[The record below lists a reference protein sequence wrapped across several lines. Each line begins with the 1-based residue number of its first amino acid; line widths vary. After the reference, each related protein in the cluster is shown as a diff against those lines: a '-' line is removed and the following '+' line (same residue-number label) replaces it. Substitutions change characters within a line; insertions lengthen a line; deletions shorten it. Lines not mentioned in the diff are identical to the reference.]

1 MNKQFYL
8 RLAISNI
15 RNNKT
20 IYLPYLMASSLI
32 VMLFY
37 GLRSVSYMVVES
49 ESSGSGTMAAILNL
63 SSWICGILALIILFY
78 VNSFIMKRR
87 KKEFGLYSILG
98 MEKRHISIVMVWE
111 VLLTGLISVLAGI
124 LFGALFSQLLFLLL
138 LKIVGLPA
146 ALVFQIPMSAILI
159 TLPLFGAGF
168 LFLLIFDVISIYRTD
183 PIALLRSAKEGE
195 REPKSKWFIALI
207 GLVTLLSGYCL
218 SWTVQTPRDAV
229 SVFFPAVLLVMIGTY
244 CLFISG
250 SIVLL
255 KLLRKKKSF
264 YYKPKNFISVSGMM
278 YRMKQNATG
287 LANICNLSTCVL
299 VTLSSTVCLFIGEED
314 ILREQY
320 PRDVKTSCIMT
331 DAQSGEI
338 LMQASEAH
346 AKQYDVSI
354 ENPVSYAD
362 LSYPAQLSETGFEA
376 TEVYKN
382 DTVAMDILLLSDYNR
397 ICGTSFSL
405 AKGEVLAVSSKSMS
419 WSDKIRLQGEEF
431 SIRGTVEYPD
441 FINVVPGLCYDVV
454 IILPEYSDLVD
465 LQTKLNT
472 SRPDGGTFSIVFN
485 YDHDV
490 TGQNL
495 GEYYGTMREELGK
508 TVERLAEVSSIDS
521 SRSDFYQVYGSIL
534 FVGIFFVTQFLI
546 AAVLIIYYKQIT
558 EGFDDHDR
566 FRIMQNVGMSDREV
580 RATISKQVLMV
591 FFLPLGM
598 ALLHIVVAFPVLCKL
613 LLAFNMTNERLFLL
627 CTICAIL
634 VFALF
639 YFVVY
644 QLTSKIYYRIVQAK

>member
-15 RNNKT
+15 RNNKS
-20 IYLPYLMASSLI
+20 IYVPYLMASSLI

-37 GLRSVSYMVVES
+37 GLRSVSYMVAES
-49 ESSGSGTMAAILNL
+49 GASGSGTMAAILDM

-98 MEKRHISIVMVWE
+98 MEKRHISIVMIWE
-111 VLLTGLISVLAGI
+111 VLLTGLISVLGGI

-146 ALVFQIPMSAILI
+146 ALVFQIPMSAILV

-168 LFLLIFDVISIYRTD
+168 ALLLMFDVISVYRTD

-195 REPKSKWFIALI
+195 REPKSKWLIALL
-207 GLVTLLSGYCL
+207 GLITLLWGYCL
-218 SWTVQTPRDAV
+218 SWTVQTPSDAV
-229 SVFFPAVLLVMIGTY
+229 STFFPAVLLVMIGTY
-244 CLFISG
+244 GLFISG

-255 KLLRKKKSF
+255 KFLRKKKGF

-287 LANICNLSTCVL
+287 LANICILSTCVL

-314 ILREQY
+314 ILRQQF
-320 PRDVKTSCIMT
+320 PRGVKTSCIMT
-331 DAQSGEI
+331 DEQSGDI
-338 LMQASEAH
+338 LVKAAQEH
-346 AKQYDVSI
+346 AKQYAVSI
-354 ENPVSYAD
+354 EHAVGYAD
-362 LSYPAQLSETGFEA
+362 LSYPAKFSKAGFQS
-376 TEVYKN
+376 TTMYGN
-382 DTVAMDILLLSDYNR
+382 DTYAMDVLLLSDYNR
-397 ICGTSFSL
+397 ICGTNL
-405 AKGEVLAVSSKSMS
+405 TLKKGEVLLASGKSMS
-419 WSDKIRLQGEEF
+419 WGDTIQLDGEEF
-431 SIRGTVEYPD
+431 SIQGTVEYPD
-441 FINVVPGLCYDVV
+441 FIRVFAGGYGVA
-454 IILPEYSDLVD
+454 IILPEYSDLVA
-465 LQTKLNT
+465 LQTRVNA
-472 SRPDGGTFSIVFN
+472 SASDGGTRSILFY

-490 TGQNL
+490 KGQNL
-495 GEYYGTMREELGK
+495 GEYYGTMRDDMVK
-508 TVERLAEVSSIDS
+508 SVERLATVSNMDS
-521 SRSDFYQVYGSIL
+521 SRSDFYQIYGSIL
-534 FVGIFFVTQFLI
+534 FVGIFFVAQFLI

-558 EGFDDHDR
+558 EGFDDHHR

-580 RATISKQVLMV
+580 KATISKQVLMV

-598 ALLHIVVAFPVLCKL
+598 ALIHIIVAFPVLCKL
-613 LLAFNMTNERLFLL
+613 LLAFQMTNERLFLV
-627 CTICAIL
+627 CTICVVL

-639 YFVVY
+639 YFAVY
-644 QLTSKIYYRIVQAK
+644 HLTSKTYYRIVQAK